1 MKKLSKLTIGIGIGS
16 LATTAVAG
24 SLIGVYAIDRS
35 STSVNGVLK
44 NINSEL
50 NTLSSSTGDIDS
62 EIEFDEFY
70 ELTMSQ
76 FDEGSAASNTT
87 VISELISQS
96 DNQINQ
102 IVNDITNQTVP
113 GNTYTFI
120 GNQMQTYFDELTNLS
135 AQIASGYVGNHDIN
149 YYKTLIDE
157 RVETVI
163 FDSNT
168 ESMNTKITEAK
179 DEIAQVNNF
188 LANELSILKQNL
200 ETEIQNV
207 HADIVEHKDDNH
219 SALQAL
225 NTQLMTEINAI
236 GTLGQAERN
245 AISSQLTSQLSLIT
259 TLQNMANET
268 YAELVSSNANTN
280 ASIDSIIEKANQM
293 ELELSQL
300 NAYLINFQT
309 YVNDEMTT
317 LKSEIDQQHLVTW
330 ELINANYTD
339 IFTNQMNIQNNSNII
354 SDISTNLLNL
364 ETKIQENKQNIAD
377 LDAKLLNAQAALN
390 AKDEDLDQKIDTN
403 MRLTTENIAIIT
415 ARMNEHEAALD
426 VIQSALDAN
435 DALIAENQALLST
448 VQNSIANIYYLIDQL
463 TALANDN
470 QAKIWNIESEV
481 QALRS
486 DLNDLSSDIIF
497 STNFIN
503 DGYDDLFTQRWY
515 IDDIKK
521 YSSIRFIYELD
532 NDNFSTTTFDVA
544 LIPGDSG
551 IRVYNHDGT
560 IFQAHE
566 YSMKAIVDL
575 DNNFVQ
581 LTSPRISTLGI
592 RGYQPAPLGAKIL
605 SVIAN
610 KLS

>member
-470 QAKIWNIESEV
+470 QAKI
-481 QALRS
+481 
-486 DLNDLSSDIIF
+486 
-497 STNFIN
+497 
-503 DGYDDLFTQRWY
+503 
-515 IDDIKK
+515 
-521 YSSIRFIYELD
+521 
-532 NDNFSTTTFDVA
+532 
-544 LIPGDSG
+544 
-551 IRVYNHDGT
+551 
-560 IFQAHE
+560 
-566 YSMKAIVDL
+566 
-575 DNNFVQ
+575 
-581 LTSPRISTLGI
+581 
-592 RGYQPAPLGAKIL
+592 
-605 SVIAN
+605 
-610 KLS
+610 